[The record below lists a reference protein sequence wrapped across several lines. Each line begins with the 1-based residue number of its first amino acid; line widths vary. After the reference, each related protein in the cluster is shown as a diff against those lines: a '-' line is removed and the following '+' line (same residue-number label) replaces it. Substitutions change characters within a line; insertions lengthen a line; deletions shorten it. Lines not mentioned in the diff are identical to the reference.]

1 MKLNDFSEHQW
12 KKKHLVLKENQLRF
26 MGNTVPTD
34 SIRDLDTPI
43 QYFLYSFL
51 KILSKLYTAQSD
63 INDLFR
69 VSEIDIQQFI
79 GVIYMMSLVQLP
91 CVTSHWSGKMGT
103 HIIQE
108 VMTKNKFE
116 NIRRRLH
123 FNDNSKTNRC
133 VPLKHETF

>member
-1 MKLNDFSEHQW
+1 MEKEKSCF
-12 KKKHLVLKENQLRF
+12 KENQLRF

-79 GVIYMMSLVQLP
+79 GLVY
-91 CVTSHWSGKMGT
+91 
-103 HIIQE
+103 
-108 VMTKNKFE
+108 
-116 NIRRRLH
+116 
-123 FNDNSKTNRC
+123 SKTLEWQNRHAYYSRSN
-133 VPLKHETF
+133 VVIIVILILLMRKIIDAILDTMQYYVENNK